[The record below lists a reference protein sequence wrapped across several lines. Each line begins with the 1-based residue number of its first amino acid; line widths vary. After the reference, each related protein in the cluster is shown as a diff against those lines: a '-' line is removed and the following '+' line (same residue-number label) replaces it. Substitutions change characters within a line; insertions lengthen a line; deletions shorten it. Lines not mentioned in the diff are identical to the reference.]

1 MEEQTFFD
9 YYYGGESEQFAFYR
23 IPRQL
28 VTGSYFK
35 NLSTDAKLLY
45 GLLLDRMS
53 LSMKNGWYDEQG
65 RVYIYYPLDEIQEAL
80 CCSHGKAVRLF
91 AELDTGK
98 GIGLIERIRQGQGKP
113 ARIYVKQFATRAV
126 PPHPPAEP
134 EPPGLPEMEC
144 QEVSKPDVLTSQ
156 NETSRSSKMGSQE
169 VPKLNGSYIDIN
181 NTYKSQL
188 NQSIYPSGPP
198 PESGGRWM
206 DRQTCRERIKSNIDY
221 DWLATQRKDYEME
234 EIDEL
239 VALIADTVCST
250 KPTVKIGGDEI
261 PIEEV
266 RQRFLSLDSSHIEY
280 VLERLRETT
289 TKIYNIHA
297 YLLAALYRSPTTT
310 SHFYRAE
317 VQHDMYGT

>member
-91 AELDTGK
+91 AELDTGR

-113 ARIYVKQFATRAV
+113 ARIYVKQFTTRTV
-126 PPHPPAEP
+126 PPPPPAGLK
-134 EPPGLPEMEC
+134 PPGLPKMEH
-144 QEVSKPDVLTSQ
+144 QEVQKPEVLTSQ

-169 VPKLNGSYIDIN
+169 VPKW
-181 NTYKSQL
+181 
-188 NQSIYPSGPP
+188 
-198 PESGGRWM
+198 E
-206 DRQTCRERIKSNIDY
+206 
-221 DWLATQRKDYEME
+221 
-234 EIDEL
+234 
-239 VALIADTVCST
+239 
-250 KPTVKIGGDEI
+250 VKKF
-261 PIEEV
+261 
-266 RQRFLSLDSSHIEY
+266 Q
-280 VLERLRETT
+280 
-289 TKIYNIHA
+289 N
-297 YLLAALYRSPTTT
+297 
-310 SHFYRAE
+310 
-317 VQHDMYGT
+317 

>member
-35 NLSTDAKLLY
+35 ALSTDAKLLY

-113 ARIYVKQFATRAV
+113 ARIYVR
-126 PPHPPAEP
+126 HP
-134 EPPGLPEMEC
+134 
-144 QEVSKPDVLTSQ
+144 S
-156 NETSRSSKMGSQE
+156 
-169 VPKLNGSYIDIN
+169 NGS
-181 NTYKSQL
+181 
-188 NQSIYPSGPP
+188 
-198 PESGGRWM
+198 
-206 DRQTCRERIKSNIDY
+206 RE
-221 DWLATQRKDYEME
+221 
-234 EIDEL
+234 
-239 VALIADTVCST
+239 
-250 KPTVKIGGDEI
+250 
-261 PIEEV
+261 
-266 RQRFLSLDSSHIEY
+266 
-280 VLERLRETT
+280 VLEEARRREARGLIRVT
-289 TKIYNIHA
+289 N
-297 YLLAALYRSPTTT
+297 LA
-310 SHFYRAE
+310 
-317 VQHDMYGT
+317 GWI

>member
-91 AELDTGK
+91 AELDTGR

-113 ARIYVKQFATRAV
+113 ARIYVKQFTTRAV
-126 PPHPPAEP
+126 PPPPPAGP
-134 EPPGLPEMEC
+134 EQPGLPEMEH
-144 QEVSKPDVLTSQ
+144 QEVQKPEVLTSQ

-169 VPKLNGSYIDIN
+169 VPKLNGSYIDICSH
-181 NTYKSQL
+181 YRLRGLYLHRQAGIFLRL
-188 NQSIYPSGPP
+188 NAGS
-198 PESGGRWM
+198 PEVSKTGGLRAFSLCL
-206 DRQTCRERIKSNIDY
+206 DGLCIILLGANLSNI
-221 DWLATQRKDYEME
+221 LTCEPTQ
-234 EIDEL
+234 
-239 VALIADTVCST
+239 
-250 KPTVKIGGDEI
+250 P
-261 PIEEV
+261 
-266 RQRFLSLDSSHIEY
+266 
-280 VLERLRETT
+280 
-289 TKIYNIHA
+289 
-297 YLLAALYRSPTTT
+297 
-310 SHFYRAE
+310 
-317 VQHDMYGT
+317 

>member
-91 AELDTGK
+91 AELDTGR

-113 ARIYVKQFATRAV
+113 ARIYVKQFTTRAV
-126 PPHPPAEP
+126 PPAAPRAPREN
-134 EPPGLPEMEC
+134 
-144 QEVSKPDVLTSQ
+144 S
-156 NETSRSSKMGSQE
+156 SQE
-169 VPKLNGSYIDIN
+169 RGSGL
-181 NTYKSQL
+181 TQPQTKQTSEERKPSVKS
-188 NQSIYPSGPP
+188 
-198 PESGGRWM
+198 
-206 DRQTCRERIKSNIDY
+206 K
-221 DWLATQRKDYEME
+221 
-234 EIDEL
+234 
-239 VALIADTVCST
+239 
-250 KPTVKIGGDEI
+250 
-261 PIEEV
+261 
-266 RQRFLSLDSSHIEY
+266 
-280 VLERLRETT
+280 
-289 TKIYNIHA
+289 
-297 YLLAALYRSPTTT
+297 LAALEYASKGQ
-310 SHFYRAE
+310 SHPERT
-317 VQHDMYGT
+317 HIKTR

>member
-91 AELDTGK
+91 AELDTGR

-113 ARIYVKQFATRAV
+113 ARIYVHLYDESTGDCACGCGNPDCACDGDCNGDCCSDDSCGDNHNWVLLDSVDASCLTLGYDRYICVDCGRTEKRDYTAQLGHAYQSIVIRDATCETDGKVLEICERCGDVKETSTPKGEHEYKTYSVSATCTS
-126 PPHPPAEP
+126 
-134 EPPGLPEMEC
+134 PGYTVREC
-144 QEVSKPDVLTSQ
+144 AICGDRHIEDITSALAHDYIAKVTAATCEAGGHRRDVL
-156 NETSRSSKMGSQE
+156 RH
-169 VPKLNGSYIDIN
+169 
-181 NTYKSQL
+181 KS
-188 NQSIYPSGPP
+188 
-198 PESGGRWM
+198 
-206 DRQTCRERIKSNIDY
+206 
-221 DWLATQRKDYEME
+221 
-234 EIDEL
+234 
-239 VALIADTVCST
+239 VV
-250 KPTVKIGGDEI
+250 
-261 PIEEV
+261 
-266 RQRFLSLDSSHIEY
+266 
-280 VLERLRETT
+280 
-289 TKIYNIHA
+289 
-297 YLLAALYRSPTTT
+297 
-310 SHFYRAE
+310 
-317 VQHDMYGT
+317 